1 MSVLEIL
8 NQVAGTTKKT
18 EKEAILKA
26 NADVPGLSKAFY
38 LAYQPTINFYTKTVP
53 PFLPNTGASVFD
65 EERPGLPEALNLLE
79 TVIAGRKLTG
89 GAASKYIGN
98 LLSQVSP
105 DDAEVIKRVV
115 LRDLRIDA
123 GANTANK
130 VWKGLVLDVPYMR
143 CSLPKEVDLKAFPWA
158 TGVYSQLKSDGSFT
172 NVNLYEN
179 GDVVYMTRN
188 GNVYPTDGFEELSS
202 TFQRAPSKGVQLHGE
217 LLVYKDG
224 TLLERAEGNG
234 ILNKL
239 QKGKNKLPEG
249 HTIKFVAWDM
259 IPIEEAKPKNKYAVP
274 YRVRLAELEAQ
285 CFTGNVEVVETR
297 VVHTIREAYEHYQE
311 QLALGL
317 EGTILKD
324 PDAIWEDTTSKKQ
337 VKFKLDV
344 TVDLEVVGFT
354 AGKGKR
360 ASTFGAVML
369 RSSDGKL
376 TVNCSGFKDKDLAE
390 IAANK
395 DDYLNTIFAITS
407 NAMTKMR
414 KDGTRSLFLPRFTEA
429 RNDKMEADT
438 LAQIELQFE
447 SAVKDLESLLS

>member
-53 PFLPNTGASVFD
+53 PYLPNTGATVFD
-65 EERPGLPEALNLLE
+65 EELPTLAAALDNLE
-79 TVIAGRKLTG
+79 SVIAGRKLTG
-89 GAASKYIGN
+89 GAASKYIGA
-98 LLSQVSP
+98 LMSQVSA
-105 DDAEVIKRVV
+105 DDAEVLKRVI

-130 VWKGLVLDVPYMR
+130 VWKALVLDVPYMR
-143 CSLPKEVDLKAFPWA
+143 CSLPKEVDLKAFPWV

-172 NVNLYEN
+172 NVNLYED
-179 GDVVYMTRN
+179 GGVEFMTRN
-188 GNVYPTDGFEELSS
+188 GNLYPAEAFKELST
-202 TFQRAPSKGVQLHGE
+202 TFSKVPAKGHQFHGE
-217 LLVYKDG
+217 LVVYKDG
-224 TLLERAEGNG
+224 ELLERAEGNG

-249 HTIKFVAWDM
+249 HVIKFVAWDM
-259 IPIEEAKPKNKYAVP
+259 IPLSESKPKNKYDVP
-274 YRVRLAELEAQ
+274 YRVRLAALEALNLS
-285 CFTGNVEVVETR
+285 GPASVVETR
-297 VVHTIREAYEHYQE
+297 VVHSIREAYEHYQE

-324 PDAIWEDTTSKKQ
+324 PDAIWEDTTSRKQ

-344 TVDLEVVGFT
+344 TVDLECVGFT
-354 AGKGKR
+354 AGNGKN
-360 ASTFGAVML
+360 ADTFGAMML
-369 RSSDGKL
+369 RSSDGLL
-376 TVNCSGFKDKDLAE
+376 TVNCSGFKDKDRAY
-390 IAANK
+390 ISDNR
-395 DDYLNTIFAITS
+395 DDYLGQIQACTS

-414 KDGTRSLFLPRFTEA
+414 KDGTRSLFLPRWVEGRT
-429 RNDKMEADT
+429 DKFDADS
-438 LAQIELQFE
+438 LAQVEAQFE
-447 SAVKDLESLLS
+447 SAVKNLEQLLA